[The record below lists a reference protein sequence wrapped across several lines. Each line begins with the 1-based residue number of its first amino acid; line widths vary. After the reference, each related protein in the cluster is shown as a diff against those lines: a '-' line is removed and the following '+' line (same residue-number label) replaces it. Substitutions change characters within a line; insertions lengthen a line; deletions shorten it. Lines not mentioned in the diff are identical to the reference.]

1 MVEVLSMDLSLEQQQ
16 FVAVLVVVMSVVVD
30 HLVAVVEEVEA
41 VEIVIAVDSML
52 KTMASYLER

>member
-30 HLVAVVEEVEA
+30 HLVAAVEEVEA